1 MDFLLDPSLW
11 IAFATLTT
19 LEIVLGIDNIVF
31 LTILVGRL
39 PPARRDAARR
49 LGLGF
54 AMATRILLLLSLS
67 WVMGLT
73 APLVEIDG
81 QSLSG
86 RDLVLLGG
94 GMFLLWKAAHEIFA
108 AVEGGDEPAGGA
120 IVRGAASFAGVIA
133 QIAVIDIVFSLDS
146 VITAVGMVDRVGVMI
161 AAVVTSVALM
171 MVAAKPIGEFV
182 ERHPSIKVL
191 ALAFLVMVGMTLA
204 AEAFDVHVPKAMIYA
219 AMGFSLAVEF
229 LNIRARGKRAAR
241 PAAAIEGSAG

>member
-1 MDFLLDPSLW
+1 MDFLLDPSVW
-11 IAFATLTT
+11 IAFGTLTA
-19 LEIVLGIDNIVF
+19 LEVVLGIDNIVF

-39 PPARRDAARR
+39 PPERRDAARR

-73 APLVEIDG
+73 ATLFTVAGEA
-81 QSLSG
+81 LSG

-94 GMFLLWKAAHEIFA
+94 GMFLLWKAAHEIFT
-108 AVEGGDEPAGGA
+108 AVERGDESAGGTIA
-120 IVRGAASFAGVIA
+120 RGAASFAGIIA
-133 QIAVIDIVFSLDS
+133 QIAVVDIVFSLDS

-161 AAVVTSVALM
+161 AAVIAAVALM

-204 AEAFDVHVPKAMIYA
+204 AEAFDVHVPKGMIYA

-229 LNIRARGKRAAR
+229 LNIRARGKRA
-241 PAAAIEGSAG
+241 PPPAIEGRAN